1 MLKKWGSGKK
11 NGFLIKKLVF
21 LGFLKKNPVNAT
33 HVMLPHLV
41 ISFCNCLP
49 LFNFY
54 YFGIGYV
61 QRLKKRH
68 LAHFQL
74 RKTQI
79 NMITVIGSTKTIQRI
94 LVNIEAYNVIQS
106 FFSRL
111 NNVLV
116 NDVSKK
122 TLYPDVSL
130 LFFWFGKG
138 HCLFILIENDVH
150 FTILKLFLVFAMY

>member
-1 MLKKWGSGKK
+1 
-11 NGFLIKKLVF
+11 
-21 LGFLKKNPVNAT
+21 
-33 HVMLPHLV
+33 MLPHLV

-54 YFGIGYV
+54 FFGIGYV

-138 HCLFILIENDVH
+138 HCLFILIKKWCSFYDFEIIFGICYVL
-150 FTILKLFLVFAMY
+150 TISIPIRKSIPSLILNMAW